1 MQRVPVLNVKPLSSV
16 TPAMR
21 EVQEEI
27 ERMYRGLLE
36 AEAASEAD
44 ADEVVRRIRHLEQ
57 QLIDMRIAQGG
68 YCLQM

>member
-1 MQRVPVLNVKPLSSV
+1 
-16 TPAMR
+16 MR

-27 ERMYRGLLE
+27 ERMYRGLLDP
-36 AEAASEAD
+36 EAASEAD
-44 ADEVVRRIRHLEQ
+44 ADEVVRRIRRLEQ